1 MNFIKIYLYFVIFIF
16 FSLSCSHS
24 EEKKPKIVNECKL
37 NFMMSNAQQ
46 IHNAEYD
53 GFKKE
58 HDELIKLFQDE
69 KIDCE
74 TLKKFYATKFR
85 KAINDKYQQI
95 QDSIRNHENDKILNY
110 FDSIHRVQDSILK
123 ECKNKSNRRTNE
135 ILKQLN
141 ESLKEFDS
149 LTEEIK

>member
-1 MNFIKIYLYFVIFIF
+1 MIIIKNYLYFVIIFF
-16 FSLSCSHS
+16 FSLSCSES
-24 EEKKPKIVNECKL
+24 EEKKPKIVNECKQ
-37 NFMMSNAQQ
+37 NFMMSNARQ
-46 IHNAEYD
+46 IINAEYD

-58 HDELIKLFQDE
+58 HNELIKLFQDE

-74 TLKKFYATKFR
+74 TLKEFYYTKFR

-95 QDSIRNHENDKILNY
+95 QDSIRNRENDKILNH

-123 ECKNKSNRRTNE
+123 EHKNKINRRTNE
-135 ILKQLN
+135 ILKQFN